1 MIDRFTQRTPRTFGE
16 TSAWRRMAISQR
28 FRYTFLRFLSAG
40 TGPHPGGCHAAF
52 RQRGFSAAMAKKT
65 IADVDVKGQAVLM
78 RVDFN
83 VPLDDE
89 LHITDDRRITEALPS
104 IKSVLDRGG
113 RVILMSHLGRPEGK
127 DPAED
132 AKYSLKPVAERLRQ
146 LLSCPVHCAADTVGD
161 DAKAKAAA
169 LKDGEILLLENVRF
183 NKGEK
188 KGDGD
193 YAAVLAG
200 FGDVY
205 CNDAFGTCHR
215 TEGSMVAVPNAM
227 VGKPKVCGFL
237 VEKEIAFLSD
247 AIAHPQRPF
256 VAIVGGAKVSDKI
269 NVIQNLLQ
277 ICDKVLIGG
286 AMAYT
291 FSLAQGGQVGRSRVE
306 RDKVDLAKELL
317 ATGGGKL
324 HLPLDTHCGDDFK
337 PTCNKVVVKAGQI
350 PADYEG
356 FDIGPETI
364 AAYAV
369 IIQSAKTVVWN
380 GPMGVFEMPPF
391 DAGTRAVANAIVA
404 SGATSIIGGG
414 DSAAAIQDFGLADK
428 VTHVSTGGGASLEML
443 EGKKFVAVELLDDK

>member
-1 MIDRFTQRTPRTFGE
+1 
-16 TSAWRRMAISQR
+16 
-28 FRYTFLRFLSAG
+28 
-40 TGPHPGGCHAAF
+40 
-52 RQRGFSAAMAKKT
+52 MAKKT
-65 IADVDVKGQAVLM
+65 IADVDVQGKAVLM

-83 VPLDDE
+83 VPLDDA

-132 AKYSLKPVAERLRQ
+132 AKYSLSPVAARLQ
-146 LLSCPVHCAADTVGD
+146 ELVAGTVHFASDTVGD
-161 DAKAKAAA
+161 DAKAKVAA
-169 LKDGEILLLENVRF
+169 LKDGDVLILENVRF

-188 KGDGD
+188 KGDPE
-193 YAAVLAG
+193 YASVLAS
-200 FGDVY
+200 FGDIY

-227 VGKPKVCGFL
+227 TGKPKVCGFL
-237 VEKEIAFLSD
+237 VEKEIKFLSD
-247 AIAHPQRPF
+247 AIANPGRPF

-269 NVIQNLLQ
+269 NVIQNLLN

-291 FSLAQGGQVGRSRVE
+291 FSLAQGGKVGGSRVE

-317 ATGGGKL
+317 ANGGGKL

-337 PTCNKVVVKAGQI
+337 PTCNKITVKAGEI
-350 PADYEG
+350 PDGYEG

-364 AAYAV
+364 AAYSEL
-369 IIQSAKTVVWN
+369 IKSSKTVVWN

-391 DAGTRAVANAIVA
+391 DAGTRAVAEAIVA

-414 DSAAAIQDFGLADK
+414 DSAAAIQEFGLADQ

-443 EGKKFVAVELLDDK
+443 EGKKFAAVELLDDK